1 MKKYSKGIVA
11 ALAAALVA
19 VGAALTGNNHIDATE
34 WVNVAIA
41 TVGAFQVWWAANV
54 NGAPYVK
61 TGIAA
66 ATAGLIALQSYIV
79 GGVTVSDWVQIGIAV
94 LGALGVVAVKNIDAA
109 GRNLSYTG
117 SVE

>member
-1 MKKYSKGIVA
+1 MRKYAKGIVA

-19 VGAALTGNNHIDATE
+19 VGAALTGNNHIDTTE

-41 TVGAFQVWWAANV
+41 AVGAFQVWYAANV

-61 TGIAA
+61 AVIAA

-79 GGVTVSDWVQIGIAV
+79 GGVTISDWVQIGLAV
-94 LGALGVVAVKNIDAA
+94 LGALGVLAFKNVTEA
-109 GRNLSYTG
+109 GQNLSYTG

>member
-1 MKKYSKGIVA
+1 LKKYAKGIVA

-19 VGAALTGNNHIDATE
+19 LSAAYTGNDRIDLTE

-41 TVGAFQVWWAANV
+41 AVGAFQVWWVANV

-61 TGIAA
+61 AGIAA
-66 ATAGLIALQSYIV
+66 TTAGLVALQSYII
-79 GGVTVSDWVQIGIAV
+79 GGVTFSDWIQIGIAV
-94 LGALGVVAVKNIDAA
+94 VGALGVIAVKNIDEA
-109 GRNLSYTG
+109 GRNISYTG

>member
-1 MKKYSKGIVA
+1 LKKYAKGIVA
-11 ALAAALVA
+11 ALAAVLVA
-19 VGAALTGNNHIDATE
+19 LGAAYSGNDHIDATE

-41 TVGAFQVWWAANV
+41 GVGAFQVWWAANV

-61 TGIAA
+61 AGIAA

-79 GGVTVSDWVQIGIAV
+79 GGLSGSDWVQIGIAV
-94 LGALGVVAVKNIDAA
+94 LGAVGVVAVKNVNEA
-109 GRNLSYTG
+109 GQNISYTG

>member
-1 MKKYSKGIVA
+1 MRKYSKGIVA

-41 TVGAFQVWWAANV
+41 AVGAFQVWWAANV

-61 TGIAA
+61 AGIAA
-66 ATAGLIALQSYIV
+66 ATAGLIALQSYII
-79 GGVTVSDWVQIGIAV
+79 GGVTVSDWVQIALAV
-94 LGALGVVAVKNIDAA
+94 LGALGVVAVRNVTKA
-109 GRNLSYTG
+109 GQNLSYTG